1 MCFLLSY
8 LGLCTVNP
16 HITHKSLVH
25 VSIGGRFTVSY
36 QIFIECLIF
45 AGQCAEL
52 TRKRLFLKAVA
63 FWLICAGKAA
73 AKKAEE
79 VEGNEAANERAL
91 AGTW

>member
-8 LGLCTVNP
+8 LGLCTINP

-25 VSIGGRFTVSY
+25 VSIGGRFTISY

-52 TRKRLFLKAVA
+52 TRKLLFLKLLPSGWFV
-63 FWLICAGKAA
+63 LGKQQLRRL
-73 AKKAEE
+73 KRSRQMRLLMK
-79 VEGNEAANERAL
+79 GH
-91 AGTW
+91 